1 MYCPKC
7 GHQLINETLRYC
19 SRCGLLLDGVTD
31 FLSNNEARIED
42 EKRVLVGTR
51 LAFSTILV
59 SLIYL
64 VMLGAFTLLEILDKS
79 TFRTVWIIY
88 LLVAFG
94 MSSLSAFYLAR
105 GGFFKKWSEREKR
118 TENVQRTKKR
128 NELEPVQ
135 ASMQANTNPSLRL
148 PEAVSVTETTTRHLE
163 EDYRATEQ
171 AREKIK
177 PNHHD
182 QRQSN

>member
-7 GHQLINETLRYC
+7 GQQLINETLRYC

-42 EKRVLVGTR
+42 EKRVLMGTR

-64 VMLGAFTLLEILDKS
+64 ILLGAFTLLEILDKS

-88 LLVAFG
+88 LSVAFG
-94 MSSLSAFYLAR
+94 MSSFSAFYLAR
-105 GGFFKKWSEREKR
+105 GGFFKKWHEREKR
-118 TENVQRTKKR
+118 SENAQLTNKR
-128 NELEPVQ
+128 NELEPVRESIQ
-135 ASMQANTNPSLRL
+135 AATNPSLRL
-148 PEAVSVTETTTRHLE
+148 PEPVSVTETTTRNLE
-163 EDYRATEQ
+163 ESFQPTNKT
-171 AREKIK
+171 RES
-177 PNHHD
+177 
-182 QRQSN
+182 Q

>member
-7 GHQLINETLRYC
+7 GQELINETLRYC

-31 FLSNNEARIED
+31 FLSSNEVRIQNEQ
-42 EKRVLVGTR
+42 RVLMGTR
-51 LAFSTILV
+51 LAFSTLLV

-64 VMLGAFTLLEILDKS
+64 VMLGAFTLLEILNKS

-94 MSSLSAFYLAR
+94 MSSLSTFYLAR

-118 TENVQRTKKR
+118 IENVQLTKKR
-128 NELEPVQ
+128 KELEPVKESIQ
-135 ASMQANTNPSLRL
+135 AVTNPSLRL
-148 PEAVSVTETTTRHLE
+148 PEAVSVTETTTRNLE
-163 EDYRATEQ
+163 ESFQPTSQ
-171 AREKIK
+171 PRE
-177 PNHHD
+177 
-182 QRQSN
+182 RQ

>member
-31 FLSNNEARIED
+31 FLSSNEARIQD
-42 EKRVLVGTR
+42 EKRVLMGTR

-64 VMLGAFTLLEILDKS
+64 ILLGAFTLLEILDKS

-94 MSSLSAFYLAR
+94 MGSFSTFYLAR

-118 TENVQRTKKR
+118 TENLQSSKKR
-128 NELEPVQ
+128 KELEPVKESIQ
-135 ASMQANTNPSLRL
+135 AATNPSLRL
-148 PEAVSVTETTTRHLE
+148 PVAVSVTETTTRNLE
-163 EDYRATEQ
+163 ESFQSTNKK
-171 AREKIK
+171 RES
-177 PNHHD
+177 
-182 QRQSN
+182 Q